1 MKYYYLNKSSINE
14 RRRTLY
20 NTRSSTSVDSTYGY
34 LSTFQNWKPT
44 YVDEDNQKWFNFN
57 TQTFQ
62 FESKLLN
69 LNLGLCINCHQRR
82 LGLQI
87 TNNICGRCNKH
98 SNKETY
104 SHANKVLPTWIN
116 DQGQVLFEIPV
127 ELSSLTIA
135 EKLLIQR
142 VSPLIPVIHIK
153 KLYYGIKGT
162 HC

>member
-87 TNNICGRCNKH
+87 SNNICGRCNKH
-98 SNKETY
+98 NIAMQIKFYLHELMI
-104 SHANKVLPTWIN
+104 KVKLCLKSQLN
-116 DQGQVLFEIPV
+116 FH
-127 ELSSLTIA
+127 LSQLQ
-135 EKLLIQR
+135 KN
-142 VSPLIPVIHIK
+142 
-153 KLYYGIKGT
+153 Y
-162 HC
+162 